1 MRTSENFSIHTSK
14 IFSPNKGFAPILIIG
29 LIFVLIATG
38 VIGYTFFYLQKNSKS
53 NNSSGT
59 PSKPLFISETNQDNQ
74 QQGILQQLLNKMKS
88 YKNYQL
94 DITIIG
100 ASVKAKN
107 YKILRFSEKQ
117 FQEFNPII
125 TTYIDNNLGKSFT
138 YYKDKNEYGEG
149 KSTDLEFSVGTPEY
163 YFKNWTIDVKI
174 KGDDVIDGQ
183 KVTVYENINNGTSIT
198 AYISTDTGLP
208 VKTIQKIT
216 NGEIIATF
224 KFSRINEIQESEV
237 TIPSSAK
244 KIVNL

>member
-1 MRTSENFSIHTSK
+1 MGLFTSNFIRMK
-14 IFSPNKGFAPILIIG
+14 KNGFAPILII
-29 LIFVLIATG
+29 IVVAAIA
-38 VIGYTFFYLQKNSKS
+38 IGSVSYALYFNKTSKS
-53 NNSSGT
+53 DVSTSQLRNLS
-59 PSKPLFISETNQDNQ
+59 PPEKANQDIQ
-74 QQGILQQLLNKMKS
+74 KSGILQQLLDKMKG

-94 DITIIG
+94 NITIIG

-125 TTYIDNNLGKSFT
+125 TTYVDNNLGKSFT

-183 KVTVYENINNGTSIT
+183 KVTVYENINNGASIT

-237 TIPSSAK
+237 TLPANAK
-244 KIVNL
+244 KIVNLNP

>member
-1 MRTSENFSIHTSK
+1 MKKN
-14 IFSPNKGFAPILIIG
+14 GFAPILII
-29 LIFVLIATG
+29 IVVAAIA
-38 VIGYTFFYLQKNSKS
+38 IGSVSYALYFNKTSKS
-53 NNSSGT
+53 DVSTSQLRNLS
-59 PSKPLFISETNQDNQ
+59 PPEKANQDIQ
-74 QQGILQQLLNKMKS
+74 KSGILQQLLDKMKG

-94 DITIIG
+94 NITIIG

-125 TTYIDNNLGKSFT
+125 TTYVDNNLGKSFT

-183 KVTVYENINNGTSIT
+183 KVTVYENINNGASIT

-237 TIPSSAK
+237 TLPANAK
-244 KIVNL
+244 KIVNLNP